1 MVLCLSESY
10 SGRDFKNL
18 YAIDP
23 VKGEEMS
30 IDIDLRLSM
39 SEVRSAFD
47 YEKFDEEVRIVCS
60 QQFICV
66 HC

>member
-1 MVLCLSESY
+1 
-10 SGRDFKNL
+10 
-18 YAIDP
+18 
-23 VKGEEMS
+23 MS

-47 YEKFDEEVRIVCS
+47 YEKFDEEVRMS
-60 QQFICV
+60 AGQQFICV